1 MRHRGRKSSAALSTV
16 VIDAGRQMPAL
27 PPAELTD
34 AQAVVWRDVIGS
46 LPGGWL
52 TQAAHPILVAFC
64 RHVCRA
70 RMLERQ
76 IARLEPEWTR
86 LDSGL
91 ERLDR
96 LLAVAER
103 ETRAITACA
112 RALRL
117 TPQAQMHPRSAG
129 RAIGNVPC
137 GPRPWDD
144 PEE

>member
-1 MRHRGRKSSAALSTV
+1 MELSTV

-70 RMLERQ
+70 RMLELQ

-117 TPQAQMHPRSAG
+117 TPQAQMHPRTAG
-129 RAIGNVPC
+129 RAVSNVPS
-137 GPRPWDD
+137 GPQPSD
-144 PEE
+144 PEEW

>member
-1 MRHRGRKSSAALSTV
+1 MRHRGRKSSVELSTV
-16 VIDAGRQMPAL
+16 VIDAGGQMPSV

-34 AQAVVWRDVIGS
+34 AQAVIWRAVIGS

-70 RMLERQ
+70 RMLELQ

-86 LDSGL
+86 LESGL

-129 RAIGNVPC
+129 RAVGNMPS
-137 GPRPWDD
+137 GPRPWD
-144 PEE
+144 PEEE

>member
-1 MRHRGRKSSAALSTV
+1 VELSTV
-16 VIDAGRQMPAL
+16 VIDAGRQMPTL

-70 RMLERQ
+70 RMLEQQ

-117 TPQAQMHPRSAG
+117 TPQAQMHPRTAG
-129 RAIGNVPC
+129 RAVSNVPS
-137 GPRPWDD
+137 GPRPWDS
-144 PEE
+144 EEE

>member
-1 MRHRGRKSSAALSTV
+1 VELSTV

-117 TPQAQMHPRSAG
+117 TPQAQMHPRTAG
-129 RAIGNVPC
+129 RAVSNVPS
-137 GPRPWDD
+137 GPRPWDS
-144 PEE
+144 EEE

>member
-16 VIDAGRQMPAL
+16 VIDAGRQMPTL

-34 AQAVVWRDVIGS
+34 AQAVVWRDAIGS

-76 IARLEPEWTR
+76 IARLEPEWTS
-86 LDSGL
+86 LDCGL

-129 RAIGNVPC
+129 RAVSNVQS
-137 GPRPWDD
+137 GPRPWD
-144 PEE
+144 PED

>member
-1 MRHRGRKSSAALSTV
+1 MKQRGRKSSVELSTV
-16 VIDAGRQMPAL
+16 VVDAGRQMPSL
-27 PPAELTD
+27 PPDELTD
-34 AQAVVWRDVIGS
+34 AQAAVWRDVIGS

-52 TQAAHPILVAFC
+52 TLAAHPILVAFC

-70 RMLERQ
+70 RLLEQQ
-76 IARLEPEWTR
+76 IARLEREWMTA
-86 LDSGL
+86 DGGL

-129 RAIGNVPC
+129 RAVSNMPS
-137 GPRPWDD
+137 GPRPWDR
-144 PEE
+144 EE

>member
-1 MRHRGRKSSAALSTV
+1 
-16 VIDAGRQMPAL
+16 MPAL

-70 RMLERQ
+70 RMLELQ
-76 IARLEPEWTR
+76 IKRLEPEWTS
-86 LDSGL
+86 LDCGL

-129 RAIGNVPC
+129 RAVSNMPS
-137 GPRPWDD
+137 GPRPWD

>member
-1 MRHRGRKSSAALSTV
+1 
-16 VIDAGRQMPAL
+16 
-27 PPAELTD
+27 
-34 AQAVVWRDVIGS
+34 
-46 LPGGWL
+46 
-52 TQAAHPILVAFC
+52 
-64 RHVCRA
+64 
-70 RMLERQ
+70 MLELQ

-86 LDSGL
+86 LESGL

-117 TPQAQMHPRSAG
+117 TPQAQMHPRTAG
-129 RAIGNVPC
+129 RAVSNVPS
-137 GPRPWDD
+137 GPMPWD

>member
-1 MRHRGRKSSAALSTV
+1 MRHRGRKSSVELSTV
-16 VIDAGRQMPAL
+16 VIDAGRQMPSL

-34 AQAVVWRDVIGS
+34 AQAAIWRDVIGS

-52 TQAAHPILVAFC
+52 TQAAHPILVAYC

-70 RMLERQ
+70 RLLEQ
-76 IARLEPEWTR
+76 EIARLELEWTS
-86 LDSGL
+86 LDCGL

-117 TPQAQMHPRSAG
+117 TPQALMHPRSAG
-129 RAIGNVPC
+129 RAVSNVPS
-137 GPRPWDD
+137 GPRPWDR
-144 PEE
+144 EE

>member
-86 LDSGL
+86 DCGL